1 MAAINLTL
9 RPGVQE
15 TDIHVRDTD
24 AIKVYVH
31 KSQTYPA
38 GDFACLRISEGK
50 GPGQVRLFLYPEQL
64 QQVIDCLLQAKS
76 QIQV

>member
-38 GDFACLRISEGK
+38 GDFACLRIAEGK
-50 GPGQVRLFLYPEQL
+50 GPGQVRIFINQEQL
-64 QQVIDCLLQAKS
+64 QRVIDSLLLAKS
-76 QIQV
+76 QLQV